1 MSERNIRNLH
11 ELPREL
17 PPARDLWPG
26 VSAALGA
33 AGAPRRRAPRYAM
46 AAAAA
51 VSMLVVGLWIGRA
64 TAPPSLAPVAQQPGT
79 SVTMSAAF
87 APNEKYQAE
96 RARLLALLQQ
106 RLQALPPEA
115 RAKVLA
121 SLEATRQSIAD
132 IKAALGEDPGNLLLQ
147 GLLVDSYQDEM
158 RVLATTAS
166 ALEQET

>member
-1 MSERNIRNLH
+1 
-11 ELPREL
+11 
-17 PPARDLWPG
+17 
-26 VSAALGA
+26 VALLA
-33 AGAPRRRAPRYAM
+33 
-46 AAAAA
+46 
-51 VSMLVVGLWIGRA
+51 VGLWIGRA
-64 TAPPSLAPVAQQPGT
+64 TAPSAIAPVAQQPGT

-115 RAKVLA
+115 RANVLA

-132 IKAALGEDPGNLLLQ
+132 IKTALGEDPGNLLLQ